1 MNRRVFIGNQY
12 TSLEVLGDWAVR
24 MDNDTW
30 TYQVDSGSEVVGGAY
45 FESTRDNFGFGYRR
59 KGFPSFST
67 CSA

>member
-1 MNRRVFIGNQY
+1 
-12 TSLEVLGDWAVR
+12 